1 MSYDADVII
10 IGAGVSGL
18 RAAANLDAMGITYLI
33 LEGSDYIGGRLKSYD
48 FEGTTIEL
56 GANWVH
62 GATDANPIYDIA
74 VNELGLKG
82 VDNNGDVFK
91 YKDIETGK
99 DFSKAANAAFDELY
113 EIEDQFEDLD
123 LEDGDINLRDALDEL
138 GWEQPTSGPREV
150 AEWITFMWNNAG
162 AIEETSVIG
171 GYEREKTEE
180 DFGPDDF
187 LIADPKGF
195 DSVIDYL
202 LDEIDA
208 DQVYTE
214 HKVTEINRSEEMVT
228 VVTD

>member
-48 FEGTTIEL
+48 FEGTMIEL

-91 YKDIETGK
+91 YKDI
-99 DFSKAANAAFDELY
+99 
-113 EIEDQFEDLD
+113 
-123 LEDGDINLRDALDEL
+123 
-138 GWEQPTSGPREV
+138 
-150 AEWITFMWNNAG
+150 
-162 AIEETSVIG
+162 
-171 GYEREKTEE
+171 
-180 DFGPDDF
+180 
-187 LIADPKGF
+187 
-195 DSVIDYL
+195 
-202 LDEIDA
+202 
-208 DQVYTE
+208 
-214 HKVTEINRSEEMVT
+214 
-228 VVTD
+228 